1 MDDLKKL
8 LLSMPKIEM
17 EEVLKKYK
25 DKEPEPLNTMF
36 KERLMQSPLIGKGN
50 TRKQHYTQK
59 VSKSVYVNTLF
70 IAIVITNSAMQSPV

>member
-17 EEVLKKYK
+17 EEVPKKYK

-36 KERLMQSPLIGKGN
+36 QRKADANSSYMKRKLKEVALYPEGD
-50 TRKQHYTQK
+50 
-59 VSKSVYVNTLF
+59 
-70 IAIVITNSAMQSPV
+70 

>member
-1 MDDLKKL
+1 MHIVQYGSYGVNVFQKFYSGYVDNLKKL

-36 KERLMQSPLIGKGN
+36 KERLMQSPLI
-50 TRKQHYTQK
+50 
-59 VSKSVYVNTLF
+59 
-70 IAIVITNSAMQSPV
+70 